1 MAGES
6 TREELLAT
14 LRHHV
19 RDQRVLD
26 AIAEVPRDLFVPPQL
41 VDRAWAN
48 EAQPIG
54 GGQTISQPLVVAHM
68 TELLAIR
75 PGDRVLDVGT
85 GSGYHA
91 AILSAIGGRVWS
103 IERDPELSAQARRNL
118 DAAGIEGVTLLVGDG
133 SRGWPE
139 GAPWD
144 AINVAASSRR
154 GIPRAL
160 TDQLAAGGRLV
171 LPVEDELV
179 LVRRRADGGGLER
192 FGAGAVRFVPLIED
206 R

>member
-1 MAGES
+1 MARES

-14 LRHHV
+14 LSRHV

-26 AIAEVPRDLFVPPQL
+26 AIGRVPREQFVSPGKL
-41 VDRAWAN
+41 DRAWAN
-48 EAQPIG
+48 EALPIG

-68 TELLAIR
+68 CELLDVR

-91 AILSAIGGRVWS
+91 AILAALGARVWS
-103 IERDPELSAQARRNL
+103 IERDAELSEQAKWNL
-118 DAAGIEGVTLLVGDG
+118 ASAEVDGVTLLVGDG
-133 SRGWPE
+133 SRGWPD

-154 GIPRAL
+154 GIPAAL
-160 TDQLAAGGRLV
+160 TDQLGPGGRLV
-171 LPVEDELV
+171 LPVGDELV
-179 LVRRRADGGGLER
+179 LVRRAPDGTLER
-192 FGAGAVRFVPLIED
+192 IGAGAVRFVPLVEGE
-206 R
+206 